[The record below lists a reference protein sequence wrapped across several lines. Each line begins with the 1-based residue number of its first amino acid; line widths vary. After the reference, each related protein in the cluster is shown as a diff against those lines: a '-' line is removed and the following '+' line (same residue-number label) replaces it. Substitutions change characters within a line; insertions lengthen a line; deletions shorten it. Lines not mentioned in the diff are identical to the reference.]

1 MIGQKLNYST
11 ISRDR
16 LVHCCK
22 SATVADI
29 FERVLKD
36 EPQANRERVTE
47 RLTGA
52 GVSDSAKIIK
62 EVEKVTSGVKRKQ
75 CMHCD
80 NLQGKIMLDKPSTFT
95 ERIDNARTGK
105 EPER

>member
-62 EVEKVTSGVKRKQ
+62 EVDDYIEI
-75 CMHCD
+75 H
-80 NLQGKIMLDKPSTFT
+80 
-95 ERIDNARTGK
+95 NAGLNSALNILGL
-105 EPER
+105 

>member
-1 MIGQKLNYST
+1 MMGQKLNYST

-29 FERVLKD
+29 FERVLKE

-52 GVSDSAKIIK
+52 GVSESAKIVK
-62 EVEKVTSGVKRKQ
+62 EVDDYIEL
-75 CMHCD
+75 H
-80 NLQGKIMLDKPSTFT
+80 
-95 ERIDNARTGK
+95 NAGLNSALNILGL
-105 EPER
+105 

>member
-29 FERVLKD
+29 FERVLKE

-52 GVSDSAKIIK
+52 RVSDSAKIIK
-62 EVEKVTSGVKRKQ
+62 EVDDYIEI
-75 CMHCD
+75 H
-80 NLQGKIMLDKPSTFT
+80 
-95 ERIDNARTGK
+95 NAGLNSALNILGL
-105 EPER
+105 

>member
-29 FERVLKD
+29 FERVLKE
-36 EPQANRERVTE
+36 EPQANRECVTE

-62 EVEKVTSGVKRKQ
+62 EVDDYIEI
-75 CMHCD
+75 H
-80 NLQGKIMLDKPSTFT
+80 
-95 ERIDNARTGK
+95 NAGLNSALNILGL
-105 EPER
+105 

>member
-1 MIGQKLNYST
+1 MVGQKLNYST

-29 FERVLKD
+29 FERVLKE

-62 EVEKVTSGVKRKQ
+62 EVDDYIEI
-75 CMHCD
+75 H
-80 NLQGKIMLDKPSTFT
+80 
-95 ERIDNARTGK
+95 NAGLNSALNILGL
-105 EPER
+105 

>member
-29 FERVLKD
+29 FERVIKD

-62 EVEKVTSGVKRKQ
+62 EVDDYIEI
-75 CMHCD
+75 H
-80 NLQGKIMLDKPSTFT
+80 
-95 ERIDNARTGK
+95 NAGLNSALNILGL
-105 EPER
+105 

>member
-29 FERVLKD
+29 FERVLKE

-62 EVEKVTSGVKRKQ
+62 EVDDYIEIHNAGLNSALNILGVR
-75 CMHCD
+75 
-80 NLQGKIMLDKPSTFT
+80 
-95 ERIDNARTGK
+95 
-105 EPER
+105 

>member
-29 FERVLKD
+29 FERVLKE

-52 GVSDSAKIIK
+52 GVSESAKIVK
-62 EVEKVTSGVKRKQ
+62 EVDDYIEL
-75 CMHCD
+75 H
-80 NLQGKIMLDKPSTFT
+80 
-95 ERIDNARTGK
+95 NAGLNSALNILGL
-105 EPER
+105 

>member
-16 LVHCCK
+16 LVHCSK

-62 EVEKVTSGVKRKQ
+62 EVDDYIEL
-75 CMHCD
+75 H
-80 NLQGKIMLDKPSTFT
+80 
-95 ERIDNARTGK
+95 NAGLNSALNILGL
-105 EPER
+105 

>member
-29 FERVLKD
+29 FERVLKE

-52 GVSDSAKIIK
+52 GVSNSAKIIK
-62 EVEKVTSGVKRKQ
+62 EVDDYIEI
-75 CMHCD
+75 H
-80 NLQGKIMLDKPSTFT
+80 
-95 ERIDNARTGK
+95 NAGLNSALNILGL
-105 EPER
+105 

>member
-29 FERVLKD
+29 FERVLKE

-52 GVSDSAKIIK
+52 GVSESAKIIK
-62 EVEKVTSGVKRKQ
+62 EVDDYIEL
-75 CMHCD
+75 H
-80 NLQGKIMLDKPSTFT
+80 
-95 ERIDNARTGK
+95 NAGLNSALNILGL
-105 EPER
+105 

>member
-29 FERVLKD
+29 FERVLKE

-62 EVEKVTSGVKRKQ
+62 E
-75 CMHCD
+75 
-80 NLQGKIMLDKPSTFT
+80 
-95 ERIDNARTGK
+95 IDDYIEIHNAGLNSALNILGL
-105 EPER
+105 

>member
-29 FERVLKD
+29 FERVLKE

-52 GVSDSAKIIK
+52 GVSESAKIVK
-62 EVEKVTSGVKRKQ
+62 EVDDYTELHNAGLNSALNILGLYLCQKEWIRKVKRRRK
-75 CMHCD
+75 
-80 NLQGKIMLDKPSTFT
+80 NLNSL
-95 ERIDNARTGK
+95 
-105 EPER
+105 

>member
-29 FERVLKD
+29 FERVLKE

-62 EVEKVTSGVKRKQ
+62 EVDDYIEI
-75 CMHCD
+75 H
-80 NLQGKIMLDKPSTFT
+80 
-95 ERIDNARTGK
+95 NAGLNSALNILGL
-105 EPER
+105 

>member
-1 MIGQKLNYST
+1 MRGQKLNYST

-29 FERVLKD
+29 FERVLKE
-36 EPQANRERVTE
+36 EPKANRERVTE

-52 GVSDSAKIIK
+52 GVSNSAKIIK
-62 EVEKVTSGVKRKQ
+62 EVDDYIEI
-75 CMHCD
+75 H
-80 NLQGKIMLDKPSTFT
+80 
-95 ERIDNARTGK
+95 NAGLNSALNILGL
-105 EPER
+105 

>member
-16 LVHCCK
+16 LLHCCK

-29 FERVLKD
+29 FERVLKE

-62 EVEKVTSGVKRKQ
+62 E
-75 CMHCD
+75 
-80 NLQGKIMLDKPSTFT
+80 
-95 ERIDNARTGK
+95 IDDYIEIHNAGLNSALNILGL
-105 EPER
+105 

>member
-11 ISRDR
+11 IGRDH
-16 LVHCCK
+16 LVQYCK
-22 SATVADI
+22 SASVADI
-29 FERVLKD
+29 FERVLKE

-62 EVEKVTSGVKRKQ
+62 EVDDYIEIHNAGLKNALNILGVR
-75 CMHCD
+75 
-80 NLQGKIMLDKPSTFT
+80 
-95 ERIDNARTGK
+95 
-105 EPER
+105 

>member
-29 FERVLKD
+29 FERVLKE

-62 EVEKVTSGVKRKQ
+62 EVDDYIEL
-75 CMHCD
+75 H
-80 NLQGKIMLDKPSTFT
+80 
-95 ERIDNARTGK
+95 NAGLNSALNILGL
-105 EPER
+105 

>member
-22 SATVADI
+22 STTVADI

-52 GVSDSAKIIK
+52 GVSESAKIVK
-62 EVEKVTSGVKRKQ
+62 EVDDYIEL
-75 CMHCD
+75 H
-80 NLQGKIMLDKPSTFT
+80 
-95 ERIDNARTGK
+95 NAGLNSALNILGL
-105 EPER
+105 

>member
-1 MIGQKLNYST
+1 MVGQKITYAT

-16 LVHCCK
+16 SVHCCK
-22 SATVADI
+22 SATFADI
-29 FERVLKD
+29 FERVLKE

-62 EVEKVTSGVKRKQ
+62 EVDDYIEI
-75 CMHCD
+75 H
-80 NLQGKIMLDKPSTFT
+80 
-95 ERIDNARTGK
+95 NAGLNSALNILGL
-105 EPER
+105 

>member
-1 MIGQKLNYST
+1 MVGQKITYAT

-29 FERVLKD
+29 FERVLKE
-36 EPQANRERVTE
+36 EPQANTERVTE

-62 EVEKVTSGVKRKQ
+62 EVDDYIEI
-75 CMHCD
+75 H
-80 NLQGKIMLDKPSTFT
+80 
-95 ERIDNARTGK
+95 NAGLNSALNILGL
-105 EPER
+105 

>member
-52 GVSDSAKIIK
+52 GVSESAKIVK
-62 EVEKVTSGVKRKQ
+62 EVDDYIEL
-75 CMHCD
+75 H
-80 NLQGKIMLDKPSTFT
+80 
-95 ERIDNARTGK
+95 NAGLNSALNILGL
-105 EPER
+105 

>member
-52 GVSDSAKIIK
+52 GVSDYAKIIK
-62 EVEKVTSGVKRKQ
+62 EVDDYIEL
-75 CMHCD
+75 H
-80 NLQGKIMLDKPSTFT
+80 
-95 ERIDNARTGK
+95 NAGLNSALNILGL
-105 EPER
+105 

>member
-1 MIGQKLNYST
+1 MVGQKITYAT

-29 FERVLKD
+29 FERVIKD

-62 EVEKVTSGVKRKQ
+62 EVDDYIEI
-75 CMHCD
+75 H
-80 NLQGKIMLDKPSTFT
+80 
-95 ERIDNARTGK
+95 NAGLNSALNILGL
-105 EPER
+105 

>member
-62 EVEKVTSGVKRKQ
+62 EVDDYIEL
-75 CMHCD
+75 H
-80 NLQGKIMLDKPSTFT
+80 
-95 ERIDNARTGK
+95 NAGLNSALNILGL
-105 EPER
+105 

>member
-1 MIGQKLNYST
+1 MLGQKLNYST

-29 FERVLKD
+29 FERVLKE
-36 EPQANRERVTE
+36 EPQANRDRVTE
-47 RLTGA
+47 RLAGA

-62 EVEKVTSGVKRKQ
+62 E
-75 CMHCD
+75 
-80 NLQGKIMLDKPSTFT
+80 
-95 ERIDNARTGK
+95 IDDYIEIHNAGLNSALNILGL
-105 EPER
+105 

>member
-29 FERVLKD
+29 FERVLKE
-36 EPQANRERVTE
+36 EPKANRERVTE

-62 EVEKVTSGVKRKQ
+62 EVDDYIEI
-75 CMHCD
+75 H
-80 NLQGKIMLDKPSTFT
+80 
-95 ERIDNARTGK
+95 NAGLNSALNILGL
-105 EPER
+105 